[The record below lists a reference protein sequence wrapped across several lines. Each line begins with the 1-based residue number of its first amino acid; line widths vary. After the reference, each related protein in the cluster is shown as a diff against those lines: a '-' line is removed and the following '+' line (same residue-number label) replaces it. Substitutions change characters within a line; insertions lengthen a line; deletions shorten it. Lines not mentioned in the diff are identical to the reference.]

1 MHRAVPLSSRAVR
14 TLATALIGLSAI
26 AAAMAATAATFDLS
40 PEQRGRPRGAADAAV
55 ERAVP
60 ASFKFAEPGTLTI
73 GIAPSLPPISSY
85 ATDAR
90 TVIGFD
96 ADVGQLVSDSLGRKL
111 KIIALAWADWPLALE
126 SGKVD
131 AVISNVTVTEERKQ
145 KFDFSTYRKD
155 QVGFYVRNDSKIQ
168 AIREPKDVAGL
179 RIVTDAGANQEK
191 ILLAWDRENVAH
203 GLKPVQIQY
212 YDDQAMRIVAVQS
225 GRADAVFSVNSVL
238 AYQSAQQGKT
248 RLVGAISGGWPRTA
262 DIAIA
267 TRRGS
272 GLAEPLTVAL
282 NDLIKSGRY
291 QQVLDRW
298 NLASEAIDQ
307 SRTNPPGLPKS

>member
-1 MHRAVPLSSRAVR
+1 MQRAVPFSSRAAR
-14 TLATALIGLSAI
+14 TLATALIGLTAF
-26 AAAMAATAATFDLS
+26 AAAAVAAAATFDLS
-40 PEQRGRPRGAADAAV
+40 PEQRGRPRGVADAAV

-111 KIIALAWADWPLALE
+111 KIVALAWADWPLALE

-179 RIVTDAGANQEK
+179 RIVTDAGTNQERSCSRGT
-191 ILLAWDRENVAH
+191 A
-203 GLKPVQIQY
+203 
-212 YDDQAMRIVAVQS
+212 
-225 GRADAVFSVNSVL
+225 
-238 AYQSAQQGKT
+238 
-248 RLVGAISGGWPRTA
+248 RT
-262 DIAIA
+262 
-267 TRRGS
+267 
-272 GLAEPLTVAL
+272 
-282 NDLIKSGRY
+282 
-291 QQVLDRW
+291 
-298 NLASEAIDQ
+298 
-307 SRTNPPGLPKS
+307 SRTG

>member
-1 MHRAVPLSSRAVR
+1 MQRAASFTPRAIR
-14 TLATALIGLSAI
+14 TLAAALIGVTAI
-26 AAAMAATAATFDLS
+26 AAAAATFDLS

-60 ASFKFAEPGTLTI
+60 ASFRFAEAGTLTI
-73 GIAPSLPPISSY
+73 GVAPSLPPISSY

-111 KIIALAWADWPLALE
+111 KIVPLAWADWPLALE

-155 QVGFYVRNDSKIQ
+155 QVGFYVRIDSKIQ
-168 AIREPKDVAGL
+168 SIREPKDVAGL
-179 RIVTDAGANQEK
+179 RIVTDAGTNQEK

-203 GLKPVQIQY
+203 GLKPVQVQY
-212 YDDQAMRIVAVQS
+212 YDD
-225 GRADAVFSVNSVL
+225 
-238 AYQSAQQGKT
+238 
-248 RLVGAISGGWPRTA
+248 
-262 DIAIA
+262 
-267 TRRGS
+267 
-272 GLAEPLTVAL
+272 
-282 NDLIKSGRY
+282 
-291 QQVLDRW
+291 
-298 NLASEAIDQ
+298 
-307 SRTNPPGLPKS
+307 

>member
-1 MHRAVPLSSRAVR
+1 MQRAAPFVSHALRALSA
-14 TLATALIGLSAI
+14 ALIGLTAF
-26 AAAMAATAATFDLS
+26 AATAATFDLS
-40 PEQRGRPRGAADAAV
+40 PEQRGRPRAATDPAV
-55 ERAVP
+55 VAAVP
-60 ASFKFAEPGTLTI
+60 AAFKFAEPDTLTI

-96 ADVGQLVSDSLGRKL
+96 ADVGQLAADSLGRKL
-111 KIIALAWADWPLALE
+111 KIVALAWADWPLALA

-145 KFDFSTYRKD
+145 KFDFSSYRRD
-155 QVGFYVRNDSKIQ
+155 LVGFYVRNDSKIT

-179 RIVTDAGANQEK
+179 RIVTDAGTNQEK
-191 ILLAWDRENVAH
+191 ILLEWDRQNVAQ
-203 GLKPVQIQY
+203 GLKPVAVQY

-225 GRADAVFSVNSVL
+225 GRADAVLSVNSVL

-267 TRRGS
+267 TRKGS
-272 GLAEPLTVAL
+272 GLAEPLTIAL
-282 NDLIKSGRY
+282 NGLIHNGRY
-291 QQVLDRW
+291 RQTLDRW
-298 NLASEAIDQ
+298 NLGAEAIDQ
-307 SRTNPPGLPKS
+307 SRTNPPGLPKT

>member
-1 MHRAVPLSSRAVR
+1 MPRAVPFSSRASR
-14 TLATALIGLSAI
+14 TLAAALIGLTAF
-26 AAAMAATAATFDLS
+26 AASAATFDLS
-40 PEQRGRPRGAADAAV
+40 PEQRGRPRGAADPAV

-60 ASFKFAEPGTLTI
+60 ASFRFADPGTLTI

-85 ATDAR
+85 ATDTR

-111 KIIALAWADWPLALE
+111 KIVALAWDDWPLSLE

-145 KFDFSTYRKD
+145 KFDFSSYRRD
-155 QVGFYVRNDSKIQ
+155 LLGFYVRNDSKIQ

-179 RIVTDAGANQEK
+179 RVVTDAGTNQEK

-203 GLKPVQIQY
+203 GLKPVQVQY

-225 GRADAVFSVNSVL
+225 GRADVVFSVNSVL
-238 AYQSAQQGKT
+238 AYQSARQGKT
-248 RLVGAISGGWPRTA
+248 RLVGSVSGGWPRTA

-267 TRRGS
+267 TRKGS
-272 GLAEPLTVAL
+272 GLAEPLTAAI
-282 NDLIKSGRY
+282 NDLIGSGLYR
-291 QQVLDRW
+291 QILDRW

-307 SRTNPPGLPKS
+307 SRTNPPGLPKI

>member
-1 MHRAVPLSSRAVR
+1 
-14 TLATALIGLSAI
+14 
-26 AAAMAATAATFDLS
+26 
-40 PEQRGRPRGAADAAV
+40 
-55 ERAVP
+55 
-60 ASFKFAEPGTLTI
+60 
-73 GIAPSLPPISSY
+73 
-85 ATDAR
+85 
-90 TVIGFD
+90 
-96 ADVGQLVSDSLGRKL
+96 
-111 KIIALAWADWPLALE
+111 
-126 SGKVD
+126 VD

-179 RIVTDAGANQEK
+179 RIVTDAGTNQEK

-282 NDLIKSGRY
+282 NGLIKSGRY